1 MKRVRRGLIWVVLVA
16 FSGGV
21 LASLAVGELLTRPA
35 SRRVGAAPADLPT
48 RVVEIPVVSGERVF
62 GWWVPGDP
70 GKGAVLLLHGIRSD
84 RSSLVG
90 RARFLHRAGYSV
102 LMLDLPAH
110 GESDGSRITFGALE
124 AEGVAVA
131 VQFLRRERPGE
142 RVGVIGSSLGAA
154 SVVLARLSP
163 RPDAVVL
170 EAMYPTI
177 EEALANRL
185 TQRLGAWSAVLVT
198 PLLWQL
204 PLRTGVRPDQ
214 LRPIERLGR
223 LGAPVLIASGSD
235 DRHTTWAE
243 TERLFAAAAAHKE
256 LWRVDGAAHED
267 LHAFHPER
275 YEEVVLNFL
284 GRFLAT
290 P

>member
-1 MKRVRRGLIWVVLVA
+1 MVVIVGGLLA
-16 FSGGV
+16 YFGV
-21 LASLAVGELLTRPA
+21 GDVLTRPA
-35 SRRVGAAPADLPT
+35 LHRVAPAPVDLPV
-48 RVVEIPVVSGERVF
+48 RAVQIPTASGERVC
-62 GWWVPGDP
+62 GWWVPGEP
-70 GKGAVLLLHGIRSD
+70 GKGAVLLLHGVRSD

-110 GESDGSRITFGALE
+110 GESGGSRITFGARE
-124 AEGVAVA
+124 AEGFAVA

-154 SVVLARLSP
+154 SVVLATLSP
-163 RPDAVVL
+163 PPDAVVL

-243 TERLFAAAAAHKE
+243 TERLFAAAAEPKE

-267 LHAFHPER
+267 LHAFQPDR
-275 YEEVVLNFL
+275 YEQVVLKFL
-284 GRFLAT
+284 GRFLAS